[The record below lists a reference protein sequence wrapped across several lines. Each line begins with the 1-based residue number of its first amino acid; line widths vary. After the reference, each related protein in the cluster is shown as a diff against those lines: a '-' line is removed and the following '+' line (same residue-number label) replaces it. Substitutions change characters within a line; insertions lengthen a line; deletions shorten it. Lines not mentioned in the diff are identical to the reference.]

1 MNSSP
6 ILIDALYINSG
17 GGLAILNRL
26 VDSLKVKGIDY
37 ILIRDRR
44 CPVLRSEDSAREV
57 VVMNPSIKE
66 RHIYYKNH
74 KKDFQSILC
83 FGNIP
88 PTIKMQSKVHT
99 YFHNLS
105 VLKTPDTYSRKRKIL
120 FTLKRILITLLSK
133 NTDTWVVQ
141 TTNTENMVKQY
152 IGNKKKPFYIYPIYN
167 LPNLNIT
174 PSNNRRSQY
183 LFVGDYTFSK
193 GHDVLLKTW
202 EKLHLMGKDPILNLT
217 VNRRPVT
224 EAFCRKLD
232 IAISNGVPIQ
242 NHGIVPFDKVSDLYA
257 MSKVVVYPSQLE
269 SLGLGIVEGISAG
282 CDVITSDLP
291 YAHAICKPS
300 ETFDPNDPDSI
311 VEAILRYEEGNSPK
325 SILTIH
331 DCVNELID
339 LLKA

>member
-1 MNSSP
+1 M

-17 GGLAILNRL
+17 GGLSILNRL
-26 VDSLKVKGIDY
+26 VDGLKTAKVDY
-37 ILIRDRR
+37 VLIRDRR
-44 CPVLRSEDSAREV
+44 CPILASEKSAREV

-66 RHIYYKNH
+66 RHRYYKKHRN
-74 KKDFQSILC
+74 DFHSILC

-88 PTIKMQSKVHT
+88 PSMKMPSRVHT

-120 FTLKRILITLLSK
+120 FTLKRILIILFSK
-133 NTDTWVVQ
+133 NTDTWIVQ
-141 TTNTENMVKQY
+141 TTVTEKMVKQY
-152 IGNKKKPFYIYPIYN
+152 IGNNKKPFYIFPIYN
-167 LPNLNIT
+167 LPNHNI
-174 PSNNRRSQY
+174 SIDNNRNEY

-193 GHDVLLKTW
+193 GHDILLSAWKQ
-202 EKLHLMGKDPILNLT
+202 LHSMGKASTLNLT
-217 VNRRPVT
+217 VNRRPAT
-224 EAFCRKLD
+224 EVFCKKLD
-232 IAISNGVPIQ
+232 DAIHNGVPII
-242 NHGIVPFDKVSDLYA
+242 NHGVVPFDKVCELYSR
-257 MSKVVVYPSQLE
+257 SKAIVYPSQIE

-282 CDVITSDLP
+282 CDVITSNLP
-291 YAHAICKPS
+291 FAHAICKPS

>member
-1 MNSSP
+1 ML
-6 ILIDALYINSG
+6 LIDALYINSG

-26 VDSLKVKGIDY
+26 VDSLKVAKIDY
-37 ILIRDRR
+37 VLIRDRR
-44 CPVLRSEDSAREV
+44 CPVLASEDSAREV

-66 RHIYYKNH
+66 RHIYYKKH

-141 TTNTENMVKQY
+141 TTNTEKMVKQY
-152 IGNKKKPFYIYPIYN
+152 IGNKKKPFYIYPIYT
-167 LPNLNIT
+167 LPNLNLHL
-174 PSNNRRSQY
+174 SENDRNQY

-193 GHDVLLKTW
+193 GHDVLLTAW
-202 EKLHLMGKDPILNLT
+202 EKLHLMGKAPVLNLT
-217 VNRRPVT
+217 VNRRPAT
-224 EAFCRKLD
+224 EMFCRKLD
-232 IAISNGVPIQ
+232 VAINNGVPIK
-242 NHGIVPFDKVSDLYA
+242 NHGVVSFDKVCELYER
-257 MSKVVVYPSQLE
+257 SKVVVYPSQLE
-269 SLGLGIVEGISAG
+269 SLGLGLVEGISAG

-300 ETFDPNDPDSI
+300 ETFDPIDADSI

-331 DCVNELID
+331 DCANELID

>member
-1 MNSSP
+1 M

-26 VDSLKVKGIDY
+26 IDSLKVANVDY
-37 ILIRDRR
+37 VLIRDRR
-44 CPVLRSEDSAREV
+44 CPVLASEDSAREV
-57 VVMNPSIKE
+57 VVMNPSLKE
-66 RHIYYKNH
+66 RHLYYKKH
-74 KKDFQSILC
+74 QKDFHSILC

-88 PTIKMQSKVHT
+88 PTIKMHSNVHT

-105 VLKTPDTYSRKRKIL
+105 VLKTPGTYSRKRKLL
-120 FTLKRILITLLSK
+120 FTLKRTLISLLSR

-141 TTNTENMVKQY
+141 TTNTEKMVKQY

-167 LPNLNIT
+167 LPNLNI
-174 PSNNRRSQY
+174 PHSSNNRNQY

-193 GHDVLLKTW
+193 GHDILLTAW
-202 EKLHLMGKDPILNLT
+202 EKLHLIGKAPVLNLT
-217 VNRRPVT
+217 VNRRPAT
-224 EAFCRKLD
+224 ESFCRKLD
-232 IAISNGVPIQ
+232 ISINNGVPIK
-242 NHGIVPFDKVSDLYA
+242 NHGIVSFDKVCELYGC
-257 MSKVVVYPSQLE
+257 SKVVVYPSQLE

-282 CDVITSDLP
+282 CDVITADLP

-300 ETFDPNDPDSI
+300 ETFDPNDADSI
-311 VEAILRYEEGNSPK
+311 VNAILRYEEGKSPT